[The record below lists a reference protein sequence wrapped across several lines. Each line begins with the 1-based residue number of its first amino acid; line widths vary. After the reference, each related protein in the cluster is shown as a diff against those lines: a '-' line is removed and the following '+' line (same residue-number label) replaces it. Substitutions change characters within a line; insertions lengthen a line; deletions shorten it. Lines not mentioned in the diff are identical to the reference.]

1 MVPTEPKIAAVVA
14 THRRRERLPELL
26 DGLLAEPFSEIFVVV
41 NGGDD
46 GSLAVLRERA
56 AQDPRLQP
64 RAVEPAS
71 KPAAV
76 RCGVE
81 AAASEVV
88 LILDDDVIPRPGLA
102 AGHAR
107 HHAARHG
114 LVVIGYMPVA
124 RRSPRRPGEFGT
136 ELYQR
141 AYDRV
146 CAEYEADPD
155 SILKGLWGGNVSLRR
170 EDVLRVDSDDHDELS
185 HEHLRHEDRDFGLRC
200 AALGLEA
207 TFDRALIADHRHR
220 LSRQAFLNNM
230 RTSGRERWTLHHRHA
245 ETLGPL
251 PGDFFL
257 RDMPL
262 PERLLL
268 RLSQRRWGYR
278 PVSALLAT
286 VATVAGALRLFRIE
300 THAGWLLGTVE
311 QQRGAREAM
320 SEEGLE

>member
-1 MVPTEPKIAAVVA
+1 VVTKPKVAAVVA
-14 THRRRERLPELL
+14 THRRAERLPELL

-46 GSLAVLRERA
+46 GSMAVLRERA
-56 AQDPRLQP
+56 AQDSRLRP
-64 RAVEPAS
+64 HAIEAAG

-76 RCGVE
+76 RHGVA

-107 HHAARHG
+107 HHAAAHG
-114 LVVIGYMPVA
+114 LVVVGYMPVA
-124 RRSPRRPGEFGT
+124 RRSPRRRGEFGT
-136 ELYQR
+136 ELYHR

-170 EDVLRVDSDDHDELS
+170 EDVLRMDSDGHDELNS
-185 HEHLRHEDRDFGLRC
+185 EHLRHEDRDFGLRC

-207 TFDRALIADHRHR
+207 IFDRSLSAEHRHR
-220 LSRQAFLNNM
+220 LLRQEFLGKM
-230 RTSGRERWTLHHRHA
+230 RRSGRERWTLHHRHP
-245 ETLGPL
+245 ELLGPL

-257 RDMPL
+257 REMRL
-262 PERLLL
+262 PERLLV

-278 PVSALLAT
+278 PVNALLTA

>member
-1 MVPTEPKIAAVVA
+1 VPTEPKVAAVVA
-14 THRRRERLPELL
+14 THGRAERLPELL

-46 GSLAVLRERA
+46 GSLAMLRERA
-56 AQDPRLQP
+56 AHDSRLRP
-64 RAVEPAS
+64 HAIESAS

-76 RCGVE
+76 RHGIE
-81 AAASEVV
+81 AASSEVV

-107 HHAARHG
+107 HHGAGDG
-114 LVVIGYMPVA
+114 LVIVGYMPVA
-124 RRSPRRPGEFGT
+124 RRSQRRRGEFGT
-136 ELYQR
+136 ELYQG
-141 AYDRV
+141 AYERV

-170 EDVLRVDSDDHDELS
+170 EDALRTHVDDDELS
-185 HEHLRHEDRDFGLRC
+185 REHLRHEDREFGLRC

-207 TFDRALIADHRHR
+207 IFDRALFAEHRHR
-220 LSRQAFLNNM
+220 LSPQEFLGKM
-230 RTSGRERWTLHHRHA
+230 RMSGRERWTLHHRHPEA
-245 ETLGPL
+245 VGPL

-257 RDMPL
+257 RDLRL
-262 PERLLL
+262 PERLLV
-268 RLSQRRWGYR
+268 RLSRRRWGYR
-278 PVSALLAT
+278 PVNALLTA

-300 THAGWLLGTVE
+300 THAGWLLGIVE

-320 SEEGLE
+320 SGEGLE